1 MIIDEQ
7 FAEAQDKEIAK
18 LRAALERCVDWL
30 EHASFDYS
38 NGNKACGVDEGNVR
52 GWECHKQVV
61 DAAKSAL
68 SSCESREKK

>member
-30 EHASFDYS
+30 ENAPFDYS
-38 NGNKACGVDEGNVR
+38 NGNVACGVDEGNVR
-52 GWECHKQVV
+52 GQEGHKQVV
-61 DAAKSAL
+61 DSAKAAL
-68 SSCESREKK
+68 SSCES

>member
-30 EHASFDYS
+30 EHAPLDYS
-38 NGNKACGVDEGNVR
+38 NGNTACGVDEGNIR
-52 GWECHKQVV
+52 GWEGHKQVV
-61 DAAKSAL
+61 DAAKAAL